1 MATSP
6 RCSQKQVPACGIKQE
21 KDAFIKKKEKKKEKD
36 AATIISFADVVF
48 IRLLVEST
56 GKIFYGGITR
66 LYG

>member
-6 RCSQKQVPACGIKQE
+6 GWSQKQVTACGI
-21 KDAFIKKKEKKKEKD
+21 KKEKD

-66 LYG
+66 LYGW

>member
-1 MATSP
+1 MVTSP
-6 RCSQKQVPACGIKQE
+6 GCSQKQVPACGIKKE
-21 KDAFIKKKEKKKEKD
+21 KDAFIQKKKKKRKD

>member
-1 MATSP
+1 M
-6 RCSQKQVPACGIKQE
+6 E
-21 KDAFIKKKEKKKEKD
+21 LKKRKILLSKKKEKD

-56 GKIFYGGITR
+56 GKIFYGGITH

>member
-1 MATSP
+1 MLLS
-6 RCSQKQVPACGIKQE
+6 
-21 KDAFIKKKEKKKEKD
+21 KKKKKEKD